1 MPSSGDRMADSASR
15 IPHRGAIKLT
25 GVETRSVTPGES
37 ASVEPVVPGQWEFW
51 RSGPDSG
58 PRNMAVDAALLRR
71 ASRIEEAGSAPRA
84 GVWRCYGWSRPTV
97 SFGRHERTRGRFD
110 AASVAAA
117 GLDAVRR
124 PTGGRALL
132 HSREVTY
139 SATFPLAAGISWRV
153 AYDAVNRILR
163 DALASLGV
171 DAAIVPYGNPY
182 GNVEGRRTSPNAMG
196 PLCFDRPDA
205 GEIVVDGAK
214 LAGSAVWRE
223 RGGYLQHGSI
233 LLHDDQ
239 LLLAAATCAPVPVAS
254 PAASLAQL
262 LGSASSRDGPMD
274 DEALRNAVEAAI
286 AARLAANGVVTA
298 FTAGASFDDD
308 VDASARQLA
317 ASDWLWRR

>member
-1 MPSSGDRMADSASR
+1 
-15 IPHRGAIKLT
+15 
-25 GVETRSVTPGES
+25 
-37 ASVEPVVPGQWEFW
+37 
-51 RSGPDSG
+51 
-58 PRNMAVDAALLRR
+58 
-71 ASRIEEAGSAPRA
+71 
-84 GVWRCYGWSRPTV
+84 V

-171 DAAIVPYGNPY
+171 NAAIVPYGNPY
-182 GNVEGRRTSPNAMG
+182 GNPCGDVERRRSSPNAMG

-239 LLLAAATCAPVPVAS
+239 SLLVAATCAPVPVAP
-254 PAASLAQL
+254 PAASLAEL
-262 LGSASSRDGPMD
+262 LGSTPSRDGPMD

-308 VDASARQLA
+308 VDAAERQFA
-317 ASDWLWRR
+317 ASDWIWRR